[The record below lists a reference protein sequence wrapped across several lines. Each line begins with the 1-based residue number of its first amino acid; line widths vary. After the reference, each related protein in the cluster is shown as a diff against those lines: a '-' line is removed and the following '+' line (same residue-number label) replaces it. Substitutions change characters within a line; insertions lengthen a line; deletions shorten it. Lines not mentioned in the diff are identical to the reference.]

1 MKIEKAT
8 LVLFAA
14 MFVAVI
20 PVLAQGP
27 PPPPP
32 GMAAAGGVVTLA
44 AQPFFFS
51 FGGGGDKTVAGA
63 PFSAQEV
70 TSSNQ
75 NLSDGNQINRNNTV
89 QVYRDSAGRVRR
101 EMKLSTIGPW
111 SVSGTPKQII
121 LIADPVNQVRYFL
134 QPDKKLAYK
143 MPLRPEGGNVAY
155 KTTAG
160 GEMIYNKRI
169 ADGKPGSMTV
179 MEFSKGQPQTQS
191 LGVEMIQGLEAQG
204 TEETF
209 TIPADAI
216 GNQKPI
222 VSTTEKW
229 YSPDLQTYVLIK
241 RTDPRFGNTTFQL
254 ENINRN
260 EPAASLF
267 QVPPGYTIQDG
278 PPQPA
283 KGGAVI
289 FKSFP
294 N

>member
-1 MKIEKAT
+1 MKFEKAI
-8 LVLFAA
+8 LALFAA
-14 MFVAVI
+14 VLFPVI

-27 PPPPP
+27 LPLPQEM
-32 GMAAAGGVVTLA
+32 GAAGSVVTLA

-51 FGGGGDKTVAGA
+51 FGGGGDTTVAGA

-70 TSSNQ
+70 TNSNQ

-89 QVYRDSAGRVRR
+89 QIYRDSAGRVRR
-101 EMKLSTIGPW
+101 EMKLSMIGPW

-143 MPLRPEGGNVAY
+143 MPFQPEGGNLAY

-160 GEMIYNKRI
+160 GEMIYKRT
-169 ADGKPGSMTV
+169 AGGKVGSMTV
-179 MEFSKGQPQTQS
+179 MEFSQQRKPQTQS
-191 LGVEMIQGLEAQG
+191 LGVQMIQGLEAQG

-209 TIPADAI
+209 TTPAGAI

-241 RTDPRFGNTTFQL
+241 RTDPRFGNTSFQL
-254 ENINRN
+254 ENISRN

-267 QVPPGYTIQDG
+267 QVPPGYTVQDG
-278 PPQPA
+278 PPQPP

-289 FKSFP
+289 LKST